1 MKTTGPASRNVF
13 HPTPRSA
20 AIGNVE
26 CSSRGRWKATDGGF
40 TVAKAYKIV
49 LALRRQGAVK
59 GPKFTICLLRI
70 ASSRLR
76 SGHVR

>member
-1 MKTTGPASRNVF
+1 M
-13 HPTPRSA
+13 
-20 AIGNVE
+20 
-26 CSSRGRWKATDGGF
+26 
-40 TVAKAYKIV
+40 AKAYKIV